1 MGSTGNEGGRN
12 QIVLECVSGNYEK
25 SNETSASLIRI
36 PGKKF
41 KNIRK
46 TLILVIALSLSMLPA
61 RGFVS
66 QMSTHSRLQLYK
78 EVSYSFILLSIHPRG
93 LNNYYALG
101 EGSVGPRTIGTRGNK
116 DEIPAY
122 GVILASS
129 QSP

>member
-1 MGSTGNEGGRN
+1 
-12 QIVLECVSGNYEK
+12 
-25 SNETSASLIRI
+25 
-36 PGKKF
+36 
-41 KNIRK
+41 
-46 TLILVIALSLSMLPA
+46 MLPA